1 MDKKLTY
8 KNAIVEFIGLIEMK
22 PLNRKSLCILFL
34 IIPFTFQSTNET
46 DLNSFK
52 SKSNHP
58 YSSLWFYGN
67 ISGIIG
73 FFLNSLGKHTINC

>member
-1 MDKKLTY
+1 MR
-8 KNAIVEFIGLIEMK
+8 IVEFIGLIEMS
-22 PLNRKSLCILFL
+22 PLNRKRLFILFL

-46 DLNSFK
+46 DRNSFK

-58 YSSLWFYGN
+58 YSNLWFYGN

-73 FFLNSLGKHTINC
+73 FFLNSLGKLTLNDKGFTGNQT

>member
-34 IIPFTFQSTNET
+34 IIPFALQSKNET
-46 DLNSFK
+46 DRNSFK

-58 YSSLWFYGN
+58 YSNLWFYGN

-73 FFLNSLGKHTINC
+73 FFLNSLGKLTIKC